1 MALFRKLLLPFSAL
15 YWLITSL
22 RNYFYT
28 NAFFKSQTFPIPII
42 AVGNLTTGGTG
53 KTPQIEYL
61 VRLLSQYY
69 RVATLSRGYKRKSK
83 GFVLAGAGTDAAV
96 LGDEPY
102 QFYQKFPDITV
113 AVDANR
119 KNGIEQLLSLSLPP
133 EIVLLDDA
141 YQHRRVKAGF
151 YILLT
156 AYGDL
161 YTDDFLL
168 PAGNLRESRTGAKRA
183 DIIIVTKC
191 PPGLSQGEQEAIERK
206 LKAEANQ
213 KIYFTFI
220 EYDNLLYSEAGT
232 MTVEDAGKTRKLLLA
247 GIAKPEPFFRY
258 LKSPG
263 DEQMAFLDHHYFSD
277 KEIGDI
283 RKKSQNKFIIT
294 TEKDYMRLKGRLP
307 DDRLFY
313 LPIKSTFIKGS
324 DDFDKTI
331 LDYVG
336 KSTGNR

>member
-15 YWLITSL
+15 YWVITSL
-22 RNYFYT
+22 RNYFYSKG
-28 NAFFKSQTFPIPII
+28 FFKPYTFSIPVV
-42 AVGNLTTGGTG
+42 AVGNLSTGGTG

-69 RVATLSRGYKRKSK
+69 RVATLSRGYKRKSN
-83 GFVLAGAGTDAAV
+83 GFVLAGAGADADV
-96 LGDEPY
+96 LGDEPC
-102 QFYQKFPDITV
+102 QFYQKFPQINV

-119 KNGIEQLLSLSLPP
+119 KSGIEQLLSLPMPP
-133 EIVLLDDA
+133 QVVLLDDA

-156 AYGDL
+156 AFGDL
-161 YTDDFLL
+161 YADDYLL
-168 PAGNLRESRTGAKRA
+168 PAGNLREGRAGARRA

-191 PPGLSQGEQEAIERK
+191 PPNLSTLEQQAIERK
-206 LKAEANQ
+206 LKPKVNQ

-220 EYDNLLYSEAGT
+220 EYDSLLYSETGT
-232 MTVEDAGKTRKLLLA
+232 MTVDEARKTGKLLLA

-258 LKSPG
+258 LKG
-263 DEQMAFLDHHYFSD
+263 TDDEQMAFPDHHYFSD
-277 KEIGDI
+277 KEIEDI
-283 RKKSQNKFIIT
+283 KKKSQNRIIVT

-307 DDRLFY
+307 EDRLFY
-313 LPIKSTFIKGS
+313 LPIKSTFINGG

>member
-28 NAFFKSQTFPIPII
+28 NGFFKFHTFSIPVI
-42 AVGNLTTGGTG
+42 AVGNLSTGGTG

-61 VRLLSQYY
+61 VRLLSQKY

-83 GFVLAGAGTDAAV
+83 GFVLAGPSVDAAV

-102 QFYQKFPDITV
+102 QFFQKFPNINV

-119 KNGIEQLLSLSLPP
+119 KNGIEQLLSLPLPP

-156 AYGDL
+156 AYSDL
-161 YTDDFLL
+161 YTDDSLL
-168 PAGNLRESRTGAKRA
+168 PAGNLRESRAGAKRA

-191 PPGLSQGEQEAIERK
+191 PAELSQGEQQAIERK
-206 LKAEANQ
+206 LKPGANQ

-220 EYDNLLYSEAGT
+220 EYDSLLYSETGT
-232 MTVEDAGKTRKLLLA
+232 MTVEEAGKTGKLLLA

-258 LKSPG
+258 LKGPD
-263 DEQMAFLDHHYFSD
+263 DEQMAFPDHHYFSD
-277 KEIGDI
+277 KEIEDI
-283 RKKSQNKFIIT
+283 RKKSQNRIIVT

-307 DDRLFY
+307 EDRLFY
-313 LPIKSTFIKGS
+313 LPIKSTFIKGG
-324 DDFDKTI
+324 DDFNKTI
-331 LDYVG
+331 LNYVG
-336 KSTGNR
+336 ESTGNR